1 MNKTIISLIGL
12 TVLLCTLVIALG
24 NNIPEIEV
32 QITDTNQILSIT
44 VIDNDVHASYERAVN
59 PDMVISMTSETFAQI
74 FNSDDIEGE
83 MYLQYTEGNIQIE
96 VLTDYTTL
104 ALKGYKSL
112 YDSFV
117 KEKLADSEE

>member
-1 MNKTIISLIGL
+1 MNKTISILIGI

-32 QITDTNQILSIT
+32 QITDTNQILSLT

-59 PDMVISMTSETFAQI
+59 PDMVISMTSETFAKI
-74 FNSDDIEGE
+74 FNSDDIESE
-83 MYLQYTEGNIQIE
+83 IYLQYTEDNIQIE
-96 VLTDYTTL
+96 ILTDYTTL

-112 YDSFV
+112 YDSFIM
-117 KEKLADSEE
+117 EKSPDSE